1 MGSYLLR
8 AVVFGL
14 VGVSLGALLMLGAVV
29 PLFDHHPL
37 SFPTG
42 PVTLSVTGEVLRRN
56 AAVMLAV
63 AVVGALLP
71 AWRTVRTRLLEA
83 IWG

>member
-1 MGSYLLR
+1 
-8 AVVFGL
+8 
-14 VGVSLGALLMLGAVV
+14 MLGAVV

-42 PVTLSVTGEVLRRN
+42 PVTLSVTGQVLRRN
-56 AAVMLAV
+56 GAVMLVV
-63 AVVGALLP
+63 AVLGALLP
-71 AWRTVRTRLLEA
+71 AWRTVRTHLLDA